1 MSHRYS
7 RTEKGKARAT
17 NITYQKPLVKVPESD
32 VSELIE
38 RNKLTLIGRVTNPK
52 IQKTRAMVD
61 FFLQQWNVSGRIT
74 GRALGPSLFQF
85 GFESEKDLQSILSKA
100 PFHFKR
106 WMLILQ
112 RWEPIISESF
122 PNRIPFWINVHGIPL
137 HYWND
142 KTIDV
147 IGPVLGHV
155 DVTDATKA
163 RLRVSVNG
171 LQPLIMKMDLE
182 LPSGKVVENMAI
194 TQHHKD
200 DRSYLGISQQNT
212 LENIEEG
219 KRRQEDRK
227 RARQN
232 SVSNQGG
239 ARWPNYKRSNR
250 GDEYERLRQSQHRS
264 PPRERRAHWT
274 TSESGFEENKR
285 RYEDR
290 NLIPRNS
297 PPPRRYRESQE
308 GISYTSKSQ
317 SKAPQSAIGNQKA
330 PNSPVRANSMRSNL
344 SPIAPHATPQ
354 KRQSISSRLSEP
366 LSGNRSGE
374 ARVSAKE
381 RLSVNTQRIILAEEE
396 RGETEAV
403 NNASLQGLEVAL
415 QSPPNVSI
423 TRPSSS
429 NVFDVARL
437 GPGERSPIRSLS
449 EDRIHVSLRLGPLLS
464 ESTEETETD
473 ESYELPVHPGLSAK
487 AAGKRIVRRKVA
499 SSPSQGGPTKRRR
512 TAKLAP
518 SPRRKLMIDAIT
530 TGGRAPKKSQTKKPN
545 AKLIPAMTRKE
556 KDFHPLQKSLP

>member
-1 MSHRYS
+1 
-7 RTEKGKARAT
+7 
-17 NITYQKPLVKVPESD
+17 
-32 VSELIE
+32 
-38 RNKLTLIGRVTNPK
+38 
-52 IQKTRAMVD
+52 
-61 FFLQQWNVSGRIT
+61 
-74 GRALGPSLFQF
+74 
-85 GFESEKDLQSILSKA
+85 
-100 PFHFKR
+100 
-106 WMLILQ
+106 
-112 RWEPIISESF
+112 
-122 PNRIPFWINVHGIPL
+122 
-137 HYWND
+137 
-142 KTIDV
+142 
-147 IGPVLGHV
+147 
-155 DVTDATKA
+155 
-163 RLRVSVNG
+163 
-171 LQPLIMKMDLE
+171 
-182 LPSGKVVENMAI
+182 
-194 TQHHKD
+194 
-200 DRSYLGISQQNT
+200 
-212 LENIEEG
+212 
-219 KRRQEDRK
+219 
-227 RARQN
+227 
-232 SVSNQGG
+232 
-239 ARWPNYKRSNR
+239 
-250 GDEYERLRQSQHRS
+250 
-264 PPRERRAHWT
+264 
-274 TSESGFEENKR
+274 
-285 RYEDR
+285 
-290 NLIPRNS
+290 
-297 PPPRRYRESQE
+297 
-308 GISYTSKSQ
+308 
-317 SKAPQSAIGNQKA
+317 
-330 PNSPVRANSMRSNL
+330 MRSNL